1 MGGNAATFAYLQS
14 RVAVRSQMLLTTE
27 RANALIDCAREDE
40 RAILAQAGLHALSD
54 EDADDPLRL
63 EQILVHTLVDD
74 IQTLVHAVSAT
85 PRDLLIYWVRRFEVG
100 NLKAII
106 RGKMTGETPDAIRR
120 QLVDIGLFATLPVED
135 LLRAD
140 DVAELLR
147 HVELTPY
154 AEIARQARRV
164 YEEQQA
170 LFSLDAAVDRR
181 YFAGLSKRV
190 KAVGE
195 GGGEPLRAIMGA
207 LIDRLNLSWLLR
219 YRFAYNLSP
228 AEAYYLLIPAGFRL
242 SSGELLS
249 LAQLGSVAEVIEQVP
264 GALGRV
270 VAGCTSVSGVDDALD
285 AETWRMAR
293 STLHTAAFNLASA
306 FAFLIL
312 RERDLNQI
320 AAILKGKRMHVSP
333 ALIRQATQLP
343 LTSESGASVGTA
355 LGAVG

>member
-14 RVAVRSQMLLTTE
+14 RVAVRSQMLLSTA

-40 RAILAQAGLHALSD
+40 RAILAQAGLQTLTD
-54 EDADDPLRL
+54 EVADDPLRL
-63 EQILVHTLVDD
+63 EQYLVHILVDD

-85 PRDLLIYWVRRFEVG
+85 ARDLLIYWVRRFELG

-106 RGKMTGETPDAIRR
+106 RGKMTGETADAIRR
-120 QLVDIGLFATLPVED
+120 ELVDIGLFATLPVED
-135 LLRAD
+135 LLRTE

-190 KAVGE
+190 KAVGA
-195 GGGEPLRAIMGA
+195 GGGEPLRAIIGT

-219 YRFAYNLSP
+219 YRFAYNLAP
-228 AEAYYLLIPAGFRL
+228 AEAYYLLIPVGFRL
-242 SSGELLS
+242 SSGQLLS
-249 LAQLGSVAEVIEQVP
+249 LAQLSSVSEVVEQVP
-264 GALGRV
+264 GVLGRI
-270 VAGCTSVSGVDDALD
+270 VAGCESVTAVDDALE

-312 RERDLNQI
+312 RERDLNRI
-320 AAILKGKRMHVSP
+320 AAILKGKRMNVNP
-333 ALIRQATQLP
+333 ELIRQATQLP
-343 LTSESGASVGTA
+343 SSTESGASEASA
-355 LGAVG
+355 LGVVA